1 MYPADWELDEEIV
14 GAEAVYRQIRR
25 WAERELGL
33 RFGPDGSAA
42 PLPRPERKPAEEEPA
57 A

>member
-1 MYPADWELDEEIV
+1 MLHPSDWELDEDLV

-33 RFGPDGSAA
+33 RFGKDGSAA
-42 PLPRPERKPAEEEPA
+42 PLPTPERPPAESPA